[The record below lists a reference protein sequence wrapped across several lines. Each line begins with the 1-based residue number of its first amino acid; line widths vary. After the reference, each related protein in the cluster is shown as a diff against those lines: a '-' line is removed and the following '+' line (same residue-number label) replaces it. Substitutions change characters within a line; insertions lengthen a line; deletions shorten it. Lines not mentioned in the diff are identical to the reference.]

1 MPRLYTVDFIRA
13 TAILLMVFTHTAI
26 FFDGQFQP
34 FSTLGDL
41 GGRICFTFFLFAF
54 GATLPVLTAKYFRP
68 ELTRHLFKRAVIF
81 YFLYVVVGVMLSNIS
96 ELGRIMLLHNVP
108 EFSDFILAFA
118 YFFIVA
124 AIVVRVRTKR
134 QYLTLLAAS
143 VAFYWIGYY
152 LYPLE
157 VSNLFWP
164 IKAIFVGQNPYHMF
178 PVLQYLIVMVLGYG
192 YGKYHSKITP
202 KLYTS
207 MALASILLFIAA
219 DRFFVFERWQVTPE
233 FLLFGLMFVAVGI
246 VLAEVLIN
254 NFARFRHFNMAVS
267 KRASGVLVLHLVA
280 LVILAK
286 LGLQSQPAVPFFF
299 LFLAVMFISWWFA
312 RWVKL

>member
-13 TAILLMVFTHTAI
+13 AAILLMVFTHTAI
-26 FFDGQFQP
+26 FFDGQFLP
-34 FSTLGDL
+34 FSKLGEL

-68 ELTRHLFKRAVIF
+68 ELTRHLLKRAIIF
-81 YFLYVVVGVMLSNIS
+81 YFVYVVIGVMLSNIA
-96 ELGRIMLLHNVP
+96 ELGRIMILHNVP

-134 QYLTLLAAS
+134 QYLTLLGIS
-143 VAFYWIGYY
+143 VALYWVGYA

-157 VSNLFWP
+157 ISNLFWP

-178 PVLQYLIVMVLGYG
+178 PVFQYLIVMVLGYG

-202 KLYTS
+202 KLYVS

-219 DRFFVFERWQVTPE
+219 DRFFDFERWQVTPE
-233 FLLFGLMFVAVGI
+233 FLVFGLMFVSVGI
-246 VLAEVLIN
+246 VLAEVVIN
-254 NFARFRHFNMAVS
+254 NFARLRHFNMAVS
-267 KRASGVLVLHLVA
+267 KRASGVLVLHLGI

-286 LGLQSQPAVPFFF
+286 LGLQSQPAATFF
-299 LFLAVMFISWWFA
+299 LLFLGVMFASWWYA
-312 RWVKL
+312 RWIKL